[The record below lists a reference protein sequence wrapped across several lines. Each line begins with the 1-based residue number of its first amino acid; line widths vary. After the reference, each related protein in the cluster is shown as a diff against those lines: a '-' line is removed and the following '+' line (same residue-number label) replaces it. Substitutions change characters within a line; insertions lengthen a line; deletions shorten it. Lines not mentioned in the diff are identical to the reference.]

1 MKTRLRVAAAL
12 LAAGA
17 LGLTACESIQ
27 EAGGGGGGD
36 ATGGTASGDT
46 STGDTVQLNQGAD
59 ISIEVVTHGQASDP
73 FWSVVKRGVDDAA
86 AATGATVA
94 YSAPATFDMVQ
105 MSQLIDAAVAKGPDG
120 LVVSVPDYDALRGSL
135 EAATAAGIPII
146 TINSGSDVFKEIGAL
161 THIGQDELIAG
172 RGAGAQLAEN
182 GATNVM
188 CINQEVGNASL
199 DARCAGALESMEAAG
214 GTLTVQQVNLN
225 DQAGAQNTIS
235 SALQADTSIDAVLAL
250 GPTGAA
256 PALAAVDQLG
266 RAGDLQLATFDLSPD
281 VLDAIESGTMAFA
294 IDQQQY
300 LQGYLAIDFMALYL
314 SNLNT
319 VGGGEAVLTG
329 PGFVTQENAAQIK
342 QLSADGTR

>member
-1 MKTRLRVAAAL
+1 MKTRVRLTAAL
-12 LAAGA
+12 LAVGA

-27 EAGGGGGGD
+27 EAGGGGAAAPAGS
-36 ATGGTASGDT
+36 APT
-46 STGDTVQLNQGAD
+46 DTVQLNQGSD

-86 AATGATVA
+86 AATGATVS

-105 MSQLIDAAVAKGPDG
+105 MSQLIDAAVAKSPDG
-120 LVVSVPDYDALRGSL
+120 LVVSVPDYDALKGSL
-135 EAATAAGIPII
+135 DAATAAGIPII

-161 THIGQDELIAG
+161 THIGQDETIAG
-172 RGAGAQLAEN
+172 RGAGARLAEN

-199 DARCAGALESMEAAG
+199 DARCNGAKEAMEEAG

-225 DQAGAQNTIS
+225 DQAGAQQTIS
-235 SALQADTSIDAVLAL
+235 AALQADSSIDAVLAL

-256 PALAAVDQLG
+256 PALAAVQQLG
-266 RAGDLQLATFDLSPD
+266 SDLQLATFDLSPD
-281 VLDAIESGTMAFA
+281 VLDAIEAGTMSFA

-300 LQGYLAIDFMALYL
+300 LQGYLPIEFMKLYL
-314 SNLNT
+314 TNLNT

-329 PGFVTQENAAQIK
+329 PGFVTQDNAAQIK
-342 QLSADGTR
+342 ELSANGTR